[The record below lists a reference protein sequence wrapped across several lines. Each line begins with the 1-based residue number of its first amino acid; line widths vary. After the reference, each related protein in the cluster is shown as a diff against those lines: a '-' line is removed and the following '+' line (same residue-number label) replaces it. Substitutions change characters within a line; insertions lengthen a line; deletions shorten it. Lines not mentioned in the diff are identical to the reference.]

1 MSSKILADSKA
12 AQTKTGNLEA
22 QEASEKKN
30 GRPKLDDNDKEDST
44 ITKEASL

>member
-1 MSSKILADSKA
+1 MSNKTDIRANG
-12 AQTKTGNLEA
+12 QTKTGNIEA

-30 GRPKLDDNDKEDST
+30 GRPELDDNEKEDST